1 MEDFDLDE
9 ALASGTTVEPKKE
22 TKSNNYNSGSKG
34 PRLYED
40 KNIVAKDPSKLKF
53 KATTDKTFTYY
64 DNGKITDEKLELLKK
79 VATTL
84 FNQGY
89 TYFSSDDPK
98 SKGDEAIRSLGN
110 ARVKLFKLWAKA
122 KGASQAF
129 MVASE
134 TPTRISYEVSCGIRK
149 NFLEQSDFV
158 RCITSRTTQTLLG
171 KDCDEPVNLLLIYT
185 EDGCT
190 SFSKNFKIQNAGNTV
205 YPMQVA
211 NKCNISICNVGSD
224 KFVDDLKNFLSST
237 GGNASSVEA
246 PKQPEVKQEPV
257 VESKPE
263 PVAVEVTEDLEDIW

>member
-53 KATTDKTFTYY
+53 KATSDKTFTYY

-122 KGASQAF
+122 KGASQTF

-224 KFVDDLKNFLSST
+224 KFVEDLKNFLTST
-237 GGNASSVEA
+237 GGNSATVES

-263 PVAVEVTEDLEDIW
+263 PIAVEVTEDLEDIW